1 MNIVRP
7 KVRSGVADQLVASIH
22 EAIRQGEFVPG
33 QRLAETDLALRFSVS
48 RPVVREAL
56 RELAS
61 AGIVDVELYRGARV
75 HQFTRSECNQIYVI
89 RENLESLAARLC
101 AENINQK
108 GRQRLEALM
117 KNMKMSAQKKNV
129 SAYLEH
135 NVKFH
140 ELIAEISGNRY
151 LEQLLFQLQLPLFRL
166 IYGRLIDDEE
176 VLRSLDEHVAVA
188 DAILE
193 RKPKQAEATMRKH
206 MHIASARLLGVE
218 SRFFRA

>member
-1 MNIVRP
+1 MRP
-7 KVRSGVADQLVASIH
+7 KARSGAAEQLVASIH
-22 EAIRQGEFVPG
+22 EGIRQGEFVPG
-33 QRLAETDLALRFSVS
+33 QRLAEADLALRFGVS

-75 HQFTRSECNQIYVI
+75 HQFTRDECNQIYAV
-89 RENLESLAARLC
+89 RENLEALAARLC
-101 AENINQK
+101 AENIDLK

-117 KNMKMSAQKKNV
+117 KSLKMAARKKNA
-129 SAYLEH
+129 SIYLEY

-176 VLRSLDEHVAVA
+176 VLRSLDEHTAIA

-193 RKPKQAEATMRKH
+193 QRPKQAEAAMRRH
-206 MHIASARLLGVE
+206 IHIAGARLLGVD
-218 SRFFRA
+218 SRFFRT